1 MKIKVLMFTA
11 VLVTAVFALGL
22 ASPASAQTYPDCTIL
37 SSTNEQLTCV
47 NALLA
52 TCLATP
58 AGSAQINCL
67 TYVVAQMQ
75 AIALKMAEQQQNPTP
90 APTPVPPVWCHDF
103 TINMGYAQSG
113 NAEVGYLH
121 TALDKQG
128 ISYAPDTGNA
138 YSAGTAYAV
147 SVFQGYY
154 GIYQSGYVGE
164 KTRGQLNVLYGCTPA
179 TVPYVLITLP
189 NGGETL
195 IQGQQYT
202 IRWNSYGLGNVNVA
216 ASDPVTHA
224 KYYLATVPSTT
235 GYYVWTVGNYTLPL
249 TSSAAVPGTLP
260 VGYNWQIEIY
270 TGANPDDV
278 AVPHDY
284 SNTTFSII
292 APTGQTCTSW
302 TYSAWGACTNGTQAR
317 TVISSLPTGCTGG
330 TPVLSQTCTPVAV
343 PAVTVA
349 SPNGGETWKQGE
361 THIISWTSTA
371 LLSTDKINIWLNDYT
386 NPANMVGSMIITNLP
401 GNSTSYT
408 WGIPSNATL
417 GSNFKMEV
425 SAFRGT
431 ATELSTDLSNSNF
444 TIAAAQTAVPG
455 GIESIGLYDPT
466 TSIFYLRNTNTSG
479 VADMTFGYGSPNGGW
494 KPFAGDWNGDS
505 TDTVG
510 LFDSSTSIFHLRN
523 SNIAGSAEM
532 AFGFGTAGAN
542 WLPVAGDWDGNG
554 TDTVGLYDSSTSTF
568 HLRNSNTGGY
578 ADMSFVFGTAGAGWL
593 PIAGDWNGDTKE
605 TIGLYNP
612 TTSTFYLRNTNSAGN
627 ADISFGFGYTG
638 VGLKPLAGDWNND
651 AIDTIGLYNPNNSV
665 FELRNTN
672 TAGYADITFGFG
684 AGGIGWLPI
693 AGDWN
698 IATQNQPSI
707 TVTSPNGGE
716 TWRVGETHNITWR
729 SYGLNADTKVKIL
742 LIDSG
747 SSSSSLSLA
756 SNNSASSLRIIPIP
770 TSIKPLDIQKTQGGA
785 TLPPVIIVENV
796 SASAGTYSWSIP
808 TTGIVYSDFYK
819 IKIETT
825 TPSVADVSDNIF
837 SVDPAPAIT
846 VLSPNGGETWTQG
859 NAYDIRWYAGG
870 VGNVS
875 IFLVPEN
882 GSNCLLTSTSAS
894 SGSWSYTLGTQ
905 CPDGTGR
912 AISIG
917 KYKILISGNISAVSV
932 APSRDLGWLE
942 KLINLFIPTAYAQ
955 GSSTV
960 SDISDNWF
968 AIIAAGP
975 AADLTV
981 GFGQAVADWLPVVGD
996 WNGDLT
1002 TTVGVYDPPS
1012 NFYLKNTNTTGVAET
1027 QFGYG
1032 QTGAGWVPVSGKWT
1046 AEQSGI
1052 TIGLYDPTSSTF
1064 YLRNSN
1070 TTGNAD
1076 TTFGFGTV
1084 GWKPIAGDWNKDG
1097 VDTIGLYDPASS
1109 TFYLKNGNATGYAD
1123 LTFGFGSPGAG
1134 WLPIAGDW
1142 NGDGADTIGLY
1153 DPATSTFYLRN
1164 TNTTGLANISFSF
1177 GSPSSSWR
1185 PVAGDWDGDGTATI
1199 GLYDTLSSVF
1209 YLKNSNTYS
1218 AMIGNASFLA
1228 SLSEAVNMML
1238 QEILA
1243 LIAGR

>member
-202 IRWNSYGLGNVNVA
+202 IRWNSYGLGNVNIA

-224 KYYLATVPSTT
+224 KYYLATVLSST
-235 GYYVWTVGNYTLPL
+235 GYYVWTVGNYLRVLTASANPPTLPL
-249 TSSAAVPGTLP
+249 GT
-260 VGYNWQIEIY
+260 NWQIEIY

-278 AVPHDY
+278 TVPHDY
-284 SNTTFSII
+284 SNSVFSIVSPSTPVCTEFSYGAWTPATCPASGTQTRTAAPM
-292 APTGQTCTSW
+292 APTGC
-302 TYSAWGACTNGTQAR
+302 AGGNP
-317 TVISSLPTGCTGG
+317 VI
-330 TPVLSQTCTPVAV
+330 SQTCTPTA
-343 PAVTVA
+343 TSTITIT
-349 SPNGGETWKQGE
+349 SPNGGENWKIGELHYITWNTNNFG
-361 THIISWTSTA
+361 
-371 LLSTDKINIWLNDYT
+371 NLNVSLDLVQY
-386 NPANMVGSMIITNLP
+386 
-401 GNSTSYT
+401 NSTGQMSLTNIINNIPNSGSYAWT
-408 WGIPSNATL
+408 IPTNNNIGVSSFKILA
-417 GSNFKMEV
+417 GSFDV
-425 SAFRGT
+425 GPSAQDY
-431 ATELSTDLSNSNF
+431 SDNKF
-444 TIAAAQTAVPG
+444 TISAAQTAVPG
-455 GIESIGLYDPT
+455 GTESIGLYDPT
-466 TSIFYLRNTNTSG
+466 TSIFYLRNTNTAG
-479 VADMTFGYGSPNGGW
+479 NADMTFGYGVAGGGW
-494 KPFAGDWNGDS
+494 KAFSGDWNGDS

-510 LFDSSTSIFHLRN
+510 L
-523 SNIAGSAEM
+523 
-532 AFGFGTAGAN
+532 
-542 WLPVAGDWDGNG
+542 
-554 TDTVGLYDSSTSTF
+554 YDPATSTF
-568 HLRNSNTGGY
+568 HLRNSNEVGTAENTFGFGG
-578 ADMSFVFGTAGAGWL
+578 AGAGWL
-593 PIAGDWNGDTKE
+593 PIAGDWNGDGTD
-605 TIGLYNP
+605 TVGLYDPQNQ
-612 TTSTFYLRNTNSAGN
+612 TFYLKNSNTSGYADLTFAFGQDGVSSWLPIAGDWNGDWIETVGLYDPASSHFYLKNSN
-627 ADISFGFGYTG
+627 ATGTADMSFGFGTAGTG
-638 VGLKPLAGDWNND
+638 QKPLAGDWNNN
-651 AIDTIGLYNPNNSV
+651 AIDTVGLYDPATSI
-665 FELRNTN
+665 FYLRNTN
-672 TAGYADITFGFG
+672 TAGYADLTFGFG
-684 AGGIGWLPI
+684 TGGIGWTPLP
-693 AGDWN
+693 GDWN
-698 IATQNQPSI
+698 VSTQNQPSI

-729 SYGLNADTKVKIL
+729 SYGLNADIKIKIL

-756 SNNSASSLRIIPIP
+756 SNNSASSGLRIIPIP
-770 TSIKPLDIQKTQGGA
+770 TSIEPLNIQKTQGGT
-785 TLPPVIIVENV
+785 TLPTVIIAENI

-808 TTGIVYSDFYK
+808 TTGLVYSDYYK

-825 TPSVADVSDNIF
+825 TPSVADVSDNKF
-837 SVDPAPAIT
+837 SIDPAPAIT

-859 NAYDIRWYAGG
+859 NAYDIRWYASGI
-870 VGNVS
+870 GNVN
-875 IFLVPEN
+875 IYLQQEDGLLCYLTNVPSSQ
-882 GSNCLLTSTSAS
+882 GSY
-894 SGSWSYTLGTQ
+894 SYTLGSQ
-905 CPDGTGR
+905 CPDNSGKT
-912 AISIG
+912 ISVG
-917 KYKILISGNISAVSV
+917 KYKILVSEY
-932 APSRDLGWLE
+932 PSSE
-942 KLINLFIPTAYAQ
+942 HNPP
-955 GSSTV
+955 
-960 SDISDNWF
+960 SDTSDNYF

-981 GFGQAVADWLPVVGD
+981 GFGQAVADWVPVVGD

-1012 NFYLKNTNTTGVAET
+1012 QFYLKNTNTTGVAELSL
-1027 QFGYG
+1027 GYG
-1032 QTGAGWVPVSGKWT
+1032 EAQAAWKPIAGKWT

-1070 TTGNAD
+1070 TTGYAD
-1076 TTFGFGTV
+1076 TTFGFGQV
-1084 GWKPIAGDWNKDG
+1084 GWLPITGDWNGDG
-1097 VDTIGLYDPASS
+1097 VDTIGLYDPLSS
-1109 TFYLKNGNATGYAD
+1109 TFYLRNGNSSGYAD
-1123 LTFGFGSPGAG
+1123 DTFGFGSANLG
-1134 WLPIAGDW
+1134 WLPVAGDW
-1142 NGDGADTIGLY
+1142 DGNGIDTIGLY
-1153 DPATSTFYLRN
+1153 DPSTSTFYLRN
-1164 TNTTGLANISFSF
+1164 SNSTGYAQITLTFGTANS
-1177 GSPSSSWR
+1177 GMK
-1185 PVAGDWDGDGTATI
+1185 PVAGDWDGNGTATV
-1199 GLYDTLSSVF
+1199 GLYDPLSSVF
-1209 YLKNSNTYS
+1209 YLKNSSTQS
-1218 AMIGNASFLA
+1218 AMISNASTLA